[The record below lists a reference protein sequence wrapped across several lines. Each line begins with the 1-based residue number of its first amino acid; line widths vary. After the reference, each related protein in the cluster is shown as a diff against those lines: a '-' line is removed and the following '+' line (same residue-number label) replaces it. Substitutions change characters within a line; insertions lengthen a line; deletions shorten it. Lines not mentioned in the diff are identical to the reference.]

1 MRRFP
6 LECNSASRLN
16 VPKRRFSD
24 IINELELRDLPPGG
38 GPFTWCGGQKKKSLC
53 LD

>member
-38 GPFTWCGGQKKKSLC
+38 GPFTWCGGQKKNLFV
-53 LD
+53 